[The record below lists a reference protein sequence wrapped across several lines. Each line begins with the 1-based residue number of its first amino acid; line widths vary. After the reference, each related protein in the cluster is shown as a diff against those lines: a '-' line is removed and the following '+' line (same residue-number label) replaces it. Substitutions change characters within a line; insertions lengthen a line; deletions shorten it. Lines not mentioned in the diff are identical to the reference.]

1 MNYTHHEWAPARYNP
16 PLIEWV
22 EFALALSLI
31 SFDSSLSFT
40 HLMREDTLVS
50 EQETPV
56 CVCVCVCEG
65 GGLVM
70 EVYKFGNH
78 LQTNTVAT

>member
-1 MNYTHHEWAPARYNP
+1 MIF

-31 SFDSSLSFT
+31 PFDSSLSFT
-40 HLMREDTLVS
+40 HLVREDTLVS

-56 CVCVCVCEG
+56 CVCG
-65 GGLVM
+65 GG
-70 EVYKFGNH
+70 GGG
-78 LQTNTVAT
+78 

>member
-31 SFDSSLSFT
+31 SFDSNLSFT
-40 HLMREDTLVS
+40 HLVREDTLVS
-50 EQETPV
+50 EQEMPV
-56 CVCVCVCEG
+56 CVCVWG
-65 GGLVM
+65 GGV
-70 EVYKFGNH
+70 GRGG
-78 LQTNTVAT
+78 

>member
-22 EFALALSLI
+22 EFALCPLI
-31 SFDSSLSFT
+31 PYDSSLSFT
-40 HLMREDTLVS
+40 HLVKEDTLVS

-56 CVCVCVCEG
+56 CVCVWG
-65 GGLVM
+65 GG
-70 EVYKFGNH
+70 G
-78 LQTNTVAT
+78 

>member
-40 HLMREDTLVS
+40 HLVREDTLVS

-56 CVCVCVCEG
+56 CVCG

-70 EVYKFGNH
+70 EVYKFVNH